1 MSATIEIAQRAAL
14 TRARERQRERAAL
27 AREVGVF
34 WASEEL
40 GCCYKT
46 VEAAQ
51 LAEAERAIR
60 GRLAERVRVLSP
72 AERAAYQRELLERR
86 RRTGR

>member
-1 MSATIEIAQRAAL
+1 MSASIRVAQRVAL
-14 TRARERQRERAAL
+14 VRAQERQKERAAL

-46 VEAAQ
+46 IEAAQ

-60 GRLAERVRVLSP
+60 GRLAERVRTLS
-72 AERAAYQRELLERR
+72 AEERAAYEAELLERK